1 MTPEEIFELR
11 ISLAVSQEKFACLL
25 GTTVV
30 TINRWERGKVKPS
43 RLYVR
48 ELKDL
53 KLRSKSGAYTCR
65 YKEAE

>member
-11 ISLAVSQEKFACLL
+11 QSLAVSQEKFASLL

-30 TINRWERGKVKPS
+30 TINRWEKGKVKPS

-53 KLRSKSGAYTCR
+53 KLRSKSGCYACR
-65 YKEAE
+65 NKESE